1 MHNTLIIIEKYLKTL
16 DTDLRQLLSKTDDQ
30 ENTKKILFFME
41 EAKKNLLSILNS
53 LDHSILFIEKNKD
66 KN

>member
-1 MHNTLIIIEKYLKTL
+1 MHNTLNLIEKYLKTL
-16 DTDLRQLLSKTDDQ
+16 DADLRQLLSKTDDQ

-41 EAKKNLLSILNS
+41 ETKKNLLSILNS